1 VYAAGKEV
9 GHMSDK
15 PEAPAANKQPQIQIQ
30 IPPEVQNGAYANLTF
45 VSHTETEFVFDFVYV
60 LPHEPRGVVRSRV
73 IASPKQARRMLA
85 ALQDNVQRYEQRYGQ
100 IDVID
105 KQPVH

>member
-1 VYAAGKEV
+1 
-9 GHMSDK
+9 MTSSQK
-15 PEAPAANKQPQIQIQ
+15 PPEGPPKPGQPQIQIQ

-73 IASPKQARRMLA
+73 IVSPKQAKRLMA
-85 ALQDNVQRYEQRYGQ
+85 ALQDNVTRYEDRHGA
-100 IDVID
+100 IDNVD
-105 KQPVH
+105 KAVH

>member
-1 VYAAGKEV
+1 
-9 GHMSDK
+9 MSDK
-15 PEAPAANKQPQIQIQ
+15 PEGNAPKQPQIQIQ
-30 IPPEVQNGAYANLTF
+30 IPPAVQNGAYANLTF

-85 ALQDNVQRYEQRYGQ
+85 ALQDNVARYEQRYGA
-100 IDVID
+100 IDNGTGS
-105 KQPVH
+105 PVH

>member
-1 VYAAGKEV
+1 
-9 GHMSDK
+9 MSDK

-100 IDVID
+100 IDVVD

>member
-1 VYAAGKEV
+1 
-9 GHMSDK
+9 MSDK
-15 PEAPAANKQPQIQIQ
+15 PADPKQPQIQIQ

-73 IASPKQARRMLA
+73 ITSPKQARRLLA
-85 ALQDNVQRYEQRYGQ
+85 ALQENVARFEARYGAIEPPPQ
-100 IDVID
+100 A
-105 KQPVH
+105 VH

>member
-1 VYAAGKEV
+1 
-9 GHMSDK
+9 MSDK
-15 PEAPAANKQPQIQIQ
+15 PEASAAKQPQIQIQ
-30 IPPEVQNGAYANLTF
+30 IPPEGQNVAYANLTF
-45 VSHTETEFVFDFVYV
+45 VSHTETEFVFDYVYV

-73 IASPKQARRMLA
+73 ITSAKQARRLLS
-85 ALQDNVQRYEQRYGQ
+85 ALQDNISRYEQRYGQ

>member
-1 VYAAGKEV
+1 
-9 GHMSDK
+9 MTSSQK
-15 PEAPAANKQPQIQIQ
+15 PPEGPPKPGQPQIQIQ

-73 IASPKQARRMLA
+73 IVSPKQAKRLMA
-85 ALQDNVQRYEQRYGQ
+85 ALQDNVTRYEDRHGAV
-100 IDVID
+100 DNVD
-105 KQPVH
+105 KAVH

>member
-1 VYAAGKEV
+1 
-9 GHMSDK
+9 MSDK
-15 PEAPAANKQPQIQIQ
+15 PEGNAPKQPQIQIQ
-30 IPPEVQNGAYANLTF
+30 IPPEVQNGTYTNLTF

-85 ALQDNVQRYEQRYGQ
+85 ALQDNVSRYEDRYGA
-100 IDVID
+100 IENGNT
-105 KQPVH
+105 PVH

>member
-1 VYAAGKEV
+1 
-9 GHMSDK
+9 MSDK

>member
-1 VYAAGKEV
+1 
-9 GHMSDK
+9 MSSAPPENPPK
-15 PEAPAANKQPQIQIQ
+15 PAQPQIQIQ

-73 IASPKQARRMLA
+73 IASPKQAKRLMA
-85 ALQDNVQRYEQRYGQ
+85 ALQDNVSRFEQRYGLV
-100 IDVID
+100 DGTPE
-105 KQPVH
+105 KQPIH

>member
-1 VYAAGKEV
+1 
-9 GHMSDK
+9 MTSSQK
-15 PEAPAANKQPQIQIQ
+15 PPEGAKPGQPQIQIQ

-73 IASPKQARRMLA
+73 ICSSKQAKRLLG
-85 ALQDNVQRYEQRYGQ
+85 ALQDNVSRFEQRFGP
-100 IDVID
+100 IDQTPNGD
-105 KQPVH
+105 KAVH

>member
-1 VYAAGKEV
+1 MTSSE
-9 GHMSDK
+9 K
-15 PEAPAANKQPQIQIQ
+15 PPPPQKPAQPQIQIQ

-73 IASPKQARRMLA
+73 IASPKQAKRLLA
-85 ALQDNVQRYEQRYGQ
+85 ALQDNVARYEERHG
-100 IDVID
+100 
-105 KQPVH
+105 PVDHVPADGPIRN

>member
-1 VYAAGKEV
+1 
-9 GHMSDK
+9 MSDK
-15 PEAPAANKQPQIQIQ
+15 PEGNAPKQPQIQIQ

-73 IASPKQARRMLA
+73 IASPQQAKRMLA
-85 ALQDNVQRYEQRYGQ
+85 ALQDNVQRYEQRYGA
-100 IDVID
+100 IEGGG
-105 KQPVH
+105 QPVH

>member
-1 VYAAGKEV
+1 
-9 GHMSDK
+9 MSDK
-15 PEAPAANKQPQIQIQ
+15 PEAPAQPKQPQVQIQ

-73 IASPKQARRMLA
+73 ITSAKQARRLLN
-85 ALQDNVQRYEQRYGQ
+85 ALQDNIARYETRYGAIEQ
-100 IDVID
+100 VDRE
-105 KQPVH
+105 PVH

>member
-1 VYAAGKEV
+1 
-9 GHMSDK
+9 MSDK
-15 PEAPAANKQPQIQIQ
+15 PEGNAPKQPQIQIQ

-85 ALQDNVQRYEQRYGQ
+85 ALQDNVARYEQRYGA
-100 IDVID
+100 IDNGTGS
-105 KQPVH
+105 PVH

>member
-1 VYAAGKEV
+1 
-9 GHMSDK
+9 MTSTPK
-15 PEAPAANKQPQIQIQ
+15 PPEGAPAKPAQPQIQIQ

-73 IASPKQARRMLA
+73 IASPKQAKRLLA
-85 ALQDNVQRYEQRYGQ
+85 ALQDNVARYEERHGA
-100 IDVID
+100 IDHPPPDGAVIRN
-105 KQPVH
+105 

>member
-1 VYAAGKEV
+1 
-9 GHMSDK
+9 MTSSQK
-15 PEAPAANKQPQIQIQ
+15 PPEGAPKPGQPQIQIQ

-73 IASPKQARRMLA
+73 IASPKQAKRLLA
-85 ALQDNVQRYEQRYGQ
+85 ALQDNIARYEDRYGAV
-100 IDVID
+100 DSAPE
-105 KQPVH
+105 KSPVH

>member
-1 VYAAGKEV
+1 
-9 GHMSDK
+9 MSDK
-15 PEAPAANKQPQIQIQ
+15 PESPAANKQPQIQIQ

-100 IDVID
+100 IDVVD

>member
-1 VYAAGKEV
+1 
-9 GHMSDK
+9 MSDK
-15 PEAPAANKQPQIQIQ
+15 PEGNAPKQPQIQIQ

-73 IASPKQARRMLA
+73 IASPKQAKRMLA
-85 ALQDNVQRYEQRYGQ
+85 ALQDNVQRYAQRYGA
-100 IDVID
+100 IEGGG
-105 KQPVH
+105 QPVH

>member
-1 VYAAGKEV
+1 
-9 GHMSDK
+9 MSDK
-15 PEAPAANKQPQIQIQ
+15 PEGSAPKQPQIQIQ

-85 ALQDNVQRYEQRYGQ
+85 ALQDNVARYEQRYGAV
-100 IDVID
+100 DNGGT
-105 KQPVH
+105 PVH

>member
-1 VYAAGKEV
+1 
-9 GHMSDK
+9 MSDK
-15 PEAPAANKQPQIQIQ
+15 PEAPAAKQPQIQIQ

>member
-1 VYAAGKEV
+1 
-9 GHMSDK
+9 MSDK
-15 PEAPAANKQPQIQIQ
+15 PEGNAPKQPQSQIQ

-73 IASPKQARRMLA
+73 IASPKQAKRMLA
-85 ALQDNVQRYEQRYGQ
+85 ALQDNVQRYEQRYGA
-100 IDVID
+100 IEGGG
-105 KQPVH
+105 QPVH

>member
-1 VYAAGKEV
+1 MR
-9 GHMSDK
+9 MSDK
-15 PEAPAANKQPQIQIQ
+15 PEAAGGKQPQIQIQ

-73 IASPKQARRMLA
+73 IASPKQAKRMLA
-85 ALQDNVQRYEQRYGQ
+85 ALQDNVSRYEQRYGA
-100 IDVID
+100 IDGG
-105 KQPVH
+105 QPVH